1 VTQGGPLSYSC
12 GLAGPALLGRTI
24 DEVLSESA
32 TRFPQGEAL
41 VVCHQGVRLTYA
53 EFQSRVSQT
62 AKGLMA
68 LGVRKG
74 DRVGIWAFNCE
85 EWVLTQ
91 FATAA
96 IGAILVNIN
105 PCLRNSGT
113 GLCAKAIRHAY
124 PSVSVALQALE
135 LPCNA

>member
-1 VTQGGPLSYSC
+1 MTQGPLSYSC
-12 GLAGPALLGRTI
+12 GSAGPALLGHYRLTKYC
-24 DEVLSESA
+24 SESA
-32 TRFPQGEAL
+32 TRFPQGDAL

-53 EFQSRVSQT
+53 EFHSRVTQT
-62 AKGLMA
+62 AKGLLA

-96 IGAILVNIN
+96 IGAILVNSIL
-105 PCLRNSGT
+105 PM
-113 GLCAKAIRHAY
+113 
-124 PSVSVALQALE
+124 E
-135 LPCNA
+135 LGNWPTH